1 MKRIFAIIVVV
12 VLVTGAAYSQKSPS
26 KHHRQPDVTTLVS
39 NLSPIQK
46 KRLET
51 LSSESQERTRKLRQ
65 DQKALRDSIHTYI
78 KLPDDHSAILFPMF
92 EREAWFQ
99 AEISKEY
106 YRTRLQIDEILTA
119 EQREELQQNLKKQQS
134 SKPQRKK

>member
-1 MKRIFAIIVVV
+1 M
-12 VLVTGAAYSQKSPS
+12 
-26 KHHRQPDVTTLVS
+26 TTLVS